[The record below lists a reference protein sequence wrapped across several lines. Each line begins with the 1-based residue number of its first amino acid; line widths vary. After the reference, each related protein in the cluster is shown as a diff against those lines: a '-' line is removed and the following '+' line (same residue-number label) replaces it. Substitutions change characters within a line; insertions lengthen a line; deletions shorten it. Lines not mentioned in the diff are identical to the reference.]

1 MYARSY
7 SSIGIILGRKNYGE
21 ADRILSVYSKDYGRI
36 TLIAKGIRRP
46 KSRKRGHVEIFSLL
60 KFSANSGH
68 GIDLMTEAE
77 IIDDFKEIRK
87 NLSKVSLAYYFME
100 VVSKITHEH
109 EKNPEL
115 YNLMLISLNK
125 LKEGSGFKK
134 LRHDFI
140 FNLLTTMGY
149 WPHGQ
154 ALPDPDK
161 ILEEVIERQIS
172 SVRVGKRMLI

>member
-1 MYARSY
+1 M
-7 SSIGIILGRKNYGE
+7 GRKNYGE
-21 ADRILSVYSKDYGRI
+21 ADRILSVYTRDHGRVS
-36 TLIAKGIRRP
+36 LMAKGIRRP

-60 KFSANSGH
+60 KFSANTGH

-77 IIDDFKEIRK
+77 IIDDFVEIRK

-100 VVSKITHEH
+100 VVGKITHEH

-115 YNLMLISLNK
+115 YNLILVSLNK
-125 LKEGSGFKK
+125 LKNGSGFKK
-134 LRHDFI
+134 LRHEFI
-140 FNLLTTMGY
+140 QNLLTIMGY

-154 ALPDPDK
+154 TLPDPDK